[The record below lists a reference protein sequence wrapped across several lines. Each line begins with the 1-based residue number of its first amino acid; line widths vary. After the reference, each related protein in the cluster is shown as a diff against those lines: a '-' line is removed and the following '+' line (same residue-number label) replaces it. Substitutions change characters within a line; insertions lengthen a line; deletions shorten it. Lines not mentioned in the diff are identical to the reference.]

1 MARFFRRTK
10 TDADTTDIDLPD
22 SGASAPTRTP
32 APRSRSR
39 ARVSTDT
46 SADGARNADSEAAP
60 ARRAPARKRAPRAR
74 PRHHRRPTQQRRPH
88 RQRRDTPAP
97 PPAAVADRAAAAVAV
112 VPPPTPPAT
121 QTPATAPQSQT
132 KPPSPPPPAS
142 APPPARA
149 RPRPPPRPSRPGH
162 RQRPRRRPRP
172 RTGDAEADFV
182 ALIKHQTALL
192 EQQTRLLQSL
202 VDGAGASAA
211 SGDVSLKLRMAL
223 FVDVPNILY
232 AAERSGVTVDWEK
245 VQAFLGRGRTL
256 VRSIAY
262 APISDDPDVRRDMER
277 FVLPF
282 LDKDYRIVT
291 KPLKRFSGG
300 AVKAKLRRR
309 TRHRHP
315 HHGPDRLDVIG
326 LISGDGDFRRLVEIV
341 SARGVRVEVVAFG
354 HSTLQRHPRSRRPL
368 HRHRRLRPGI
378 MRKQLT
384 AGRRGAEANG

>member
-60 ARRAPARKRAPRAR
+60 ARRAPARKRAP
-74 PRHHRRPTQQRRPH
+74 
-88 RQRRDTPAP
+88 
-97 PPAAVADRAAAAVAV
+97 
-112 VPPPTPPAT
+112 
-121 QTPATAPQSQT
+121 
-132 KPPSPPPPAS
+132 
-142 APPPARA
+142 ARA
-149 RPRPPPRPSRPGH
+149 RATTDDPPSSDDHTDSAETPSAAPSHRRGSRGGRGRSRATTDAPSDADTSDSAPVPDKAPKSAPARKRAPARKSAAKAPTASIETGPPPETAPAAA
-162 RQRPRRRPRP
+162 
-172 RTGDAEADFV
+172 TGDAEADFV

-211 SGDVSLKLRMAL
+211 SGDVSLKPRMAL

-300 AVKAKLRRR
+300 AVKANFDVELAIDIL
-309 TRHRHP
+309 TMA
-315 HHGPDRLDVIG
+315 DRLDVIG

-354 HSTLQRHPRSRRPL
+354 HSTSKDIREVADRYIDIAAYVPELCES
-368 HRHRRLRPGI
+368 
-378 MRKQLT
+378 
-384 AGRRGAEANG
+384 N